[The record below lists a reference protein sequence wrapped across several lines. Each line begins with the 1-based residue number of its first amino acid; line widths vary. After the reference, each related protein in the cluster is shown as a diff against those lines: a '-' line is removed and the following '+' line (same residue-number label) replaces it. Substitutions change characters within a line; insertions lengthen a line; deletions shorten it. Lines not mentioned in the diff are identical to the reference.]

1 MDDKIIICRCEDI
14 TVGEIKKLVNMGID
28 TIEELKRVTR
38 CGMGSCQG
46 RTCQGLLQSTLSKLT
61 GKPPEEIK
69 PHRFR
74 PPSKPVFL
82 GVFGGENDEE

>member
-14 TVGEIKKLVNMGID
+14 TVGDVKRLVNMGID
-28 TIEELKRVTR
+28 TTEEIKRVTR

-46 RTCQGLLQSTLSKLT
+46 RTCQGILQSTLSKLT
-61 GKPPEEIK
+61 GKPIEEIK
-69 PHRFR
+69 HHKFR

-82 GVFGGENDEE
+82 GLFGGDENDK

>member
-14 TVGEIKKLVNMGID
+14 TVGDVKRLVNMGID
-28 TIEELKRVTR
+28 TTEEIKRVTR

-46 RTCQGLLQSTLSKLT
+46 RTCQGILQSTLSKVT
-61 GKPPEEIK
+61 GKPIEEIK
-69 PHRFR
+69 QHQFR

-82 GVFGGENDEE
+82 GLFGGVKDGK